1 MSQKSAFDTPCEEA
15 CYGNKRYE
23 RINTVLGFNK
33 QDKSFFNSLNQ
44 TKTAH
49 VLLTAETE
57 DFDEETTQQ
66 WRDEGFNTAYVPLL
80 NGGDEYINRV
90 HATGDAFGTSEYYAI
105 VGNRATHSTP
115 TTSS

>member
-1 MSQKSAFDTPCEEA
+1 MAQAKSAFDTPW
-15 CYGNKRYE
+15 
-23 RINTVLGFNK
+23 FNK

-90 HATGDAFGTSEYYAI
+90 HNVGDAFGVSEYYAI
-105 VGNRATHSTP
+105 VGNRHTTVA
-115 TTSS
+115 TTSL